1 MFNPWTS
8 NFELR
13 DRECGGASPYLA
25 QSEMSAEDLK
35 ALLEQGL
42 GSGGAK
48 DGEEDLRS
56 LLGTLESMNLNA
68 RTPPK
73 SGGGSLGS
81 MSVQK
86 QIEERQ
92 RQRQSERQQYSGV
105 KPPQP
110 PMSAPG
116 ESSSRRNMNV
126 SVNNSDSAAA
136 AAMLTSGNVKFSS
149 GSAFQRF
156 NLMPRDDR
164 MDSTVLTFHS
174 DISFRTKLGRYLTA
188 APTSE
193 DRRDEKRRDSG
204 VHVRSSSDMSSV
216 APFLLGVEGQGVGDP
231 LDCFHFLSLDGLG
244 RDYKGPLRYGMTVA
258 PGLIGAPVGQST
270 RRTLER

>member
-1 MFNPWTS
+1 M
-8 NFELR
+8 
-13 DRECGGASPYLA
+13 
-25 QSEMSAEDLK
+25 
-35 ALLEQGL
+35 
-42 GSGGAK
+42 
-48 DGEEDLRS
+48 
-56 LLGTLESMNLNA
+56 
-68 RTPPK
+68 
-73 SGGGSLGS
+73 
-81 MSVQK
+81 
-86 QIEERQ
+86 
-92 RQRQSERQQYSGV
+92 
-105 KPPQP
+105 
-110 PMSAPG
+110 
-116 ESSSRRNMNV
+116 

-258 PGLIGAPVGQST
+258 IRVTAAKERYLGIRSAGSTKSLGTGVSDSASTADTKPGFWRALPA
-270 RRTLER
+270 